1 MLFCVYGI
9 KAKLLLST
17 EKGSADEI
25 MAITD
30 DQYRMLMQGLEVVAR
45 HLNTEVAKI
54 PDLM

>member
-1 MLFCVYGI
+1 MLFCVYGT